1 MISKSTIL
9 VALVEEE
16 VVAGTTPG
24 LILKSRYVPYCDYS
38 SMLVLDLCKCVA

>member
-9 VALVEEE
+9 LALVVE

-24 LILKSRYVPYCDYS
+24 LILLSRYVPYWCYYS
-38 SMLVLDLCKCVA
+38 SMLVLDLCK